1 MSCLVCLSVC
11 VWADCL
17 RGSAS
22 KSIFCRALPSSR
34 GRFRCWR
41 LDSQLRRG
49 AADISRR
56 PMLARFLSSGVW
68 PRSAAAASGSFLQY
82 FHYVTF
88 ISSESHTSRGFRRT
102 DGRGGGSALLD
113 GVFFSSFATRE
124 SLFSA
129 TSFVRTLL
137 SAASAAAP
145 SYVACNAGSAAACK
159 LHGPR

>member
-102 DGRGGGSALLD
+102 DGRGGSALLD